1 MPSTSAAVVS
11 RSYFIQHTDLLRQFR
26 GSGMFIQD
34 PIFFSSGSR
43 IYVHKEPGSASKN
56 FKYFLHCCT
65 VCFDLVLIQIYFIF
79 SPPLLLLFDP
89 DPNPAGEG
97 GSAKCYVTRD
107 LLTYRSYRVSC

>member
-34 PIFFSSGSR
+34 PIFFYSGSR
-43 IYVHKEPGSASKN
+43 IYVHKEPGSATKN

-65 VCFDLVLIQIYFIF
+65 VCLDLVHIQIYFNF

-89 DPNPAGEG
+89 G
-97 GSAKCYVTRD
+97 GGGGGRWQCKMLRYT
-107 LLTYRSYRVSC
+107 